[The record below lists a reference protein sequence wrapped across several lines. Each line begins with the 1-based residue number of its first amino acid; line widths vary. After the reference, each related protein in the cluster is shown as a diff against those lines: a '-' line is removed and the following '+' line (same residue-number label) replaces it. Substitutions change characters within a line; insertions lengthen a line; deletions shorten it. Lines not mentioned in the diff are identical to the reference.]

1 MISSYLRDT
10 VHHWWNQERN
20 SEQKLEAE
28 SPHRNRRSTP
38 GPRLVL
44 LHSLSEQVHP
54 PRASRAHDGLG
65 HPMLINHQQIPSRN
79 SHRTIWW
86 RQFFHGVSTPRC
98 VKLTTKDSQPHVDFW
113 NRLGQ
118 LLKSILNSCVIF
130 LLCIR
135 LSFANIRKYLP
146 STGQEPRYLV
156 LS

>member
-1 MISSYLRDT
+1 MISSYGTQSITGGTKKGTQSRSLKQK
-10 VHHWWNQERN
+10 VH
-20 SEQKLEAE
+20 
-28 SPHRNRRSTP
+28 TGIG
-38 GPRLVL
+38 GPRPAPGLFCCIPYQSRCTRLELVAL
-44 LHSLSEQVHP
+44 T
-54 PRASRAHDGLG
+54 
-65 HPMLINHQQIPSRN
+65 MLINHQKIPSRN

-113 NRLGQ
+113 NHLGQ

-130 LLCIR
+130 LLCIH